1 MEMIVA
7 TVEIQK
13 ESVGEERLFF
23 LLLGILFGD
32 SEKPKLLGGGET
44 CAGAYAYACACTHAC
59 TYACT

>member
-23 LLLGILFGD
+23 LLLGILVGD

-44 CAGAYAYACACTHAC
+44 
-59 TYACT
+59 